1 MSRFPEIKPK
11 KIIKILLSFGF
22 VERDG
27 KGSHIVFNH
36 SDGRRTVVPN
46 YKYPLQ
52 TGTVLAILRQAKIS
66 KKEFLELL

>member
-1 MSRFPEIKPK
+1 MSGFPEIKPK

-46 YKYPLQ
+46 HKRPLQ
-52 TGTVLAILRQAKIS
+52 IGTISAILRQAEIS
-66 KKEFLELL
+66 KKEFLDLL